1 MHVADDAEENA
12 KSEDAHT
19 RNVEDADVVAAG
31 LTTGIMIA
39 GRGLEG
45 EGKGEREGGEGG
57 GRGRGRNVLVDEGR
71 GESGRYKGESLANS
85 RMK

>member
-1 MHVADDAEENA
+1 MHCPTHPSPKLANLFVVSFGKTELEARIEDDAEENA

-31 LTTGIMIA
+31 LTAGIMIA

-45 EGKGEREGGEGG
+45 EGKGEKRE
-57 GRGRGRNVLVDEGR
+57 
-71 GESGRYKGESLANS
+71 
-85 RMK
+85 

>member
-45 EGKGEREGGEGG
+45 EGKGEREGEREGGEGG
-57 GRGRGRNVLVDEGR
+57 GGTFWWTKE
-71 GESGRYKGESLANS
+71 GESLAGT
-85 RMK
+85 RVKVWRTHG